1 MRGRFRR
8 RGLVLVEAALVF
20 PLLLL
25 LTVGLLEYGWMFL
38 QYQRITNAAR
48 HGARLGVLPDATNAE
63 VEAAIAALMDAGGM
77 AGSGYTVTFSPAD
90 IAFPQPGETL
100 RVTINVLYENIDLG
114 MPLVPLPTNLE
125 ASATFSKEGP

>member
-1 MRGRFRR
+1 
-8 RGLVLVEAALVF
+8 VLVEAALVF

-25 LTVGLLEYGWMFL
+25 LTLGLLEYGWMFL
-38 QYQRITNAAR
+38 HAQRITNAAR

-90 IAFPQPGETL
+90 VAFPAPGEALT
-100 RVTINVLYENIDLG
+100 VTINVLYENVDLG
-114 MPLVPLPTNLE
+114 MPLLPLPTNLE
-125 ASATFSKEGP
+125 ASVSMAKEGP